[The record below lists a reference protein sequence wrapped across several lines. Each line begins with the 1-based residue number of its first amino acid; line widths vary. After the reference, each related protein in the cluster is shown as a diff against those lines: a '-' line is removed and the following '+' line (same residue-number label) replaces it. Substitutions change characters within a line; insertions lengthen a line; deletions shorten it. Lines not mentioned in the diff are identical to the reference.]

1 MHSIAFALVITLT
14 SQTLAQDGKRHALL
28 VGISTYQSVEIEDL
42 HYAERD
48 MTELRD
54 VLAKTGFDVTLL
66 TNAEGKTDSNKAP
79 TKANID
85 AALKR
90 VLASAGKNDVLL
102 VALSGR
108 GCQADFYPY
117 DALPNAGD
125 ASNLLPL
132 DDFAKAMHTS
142 AVHKKMLLVDAAHVN
157 DLAGPDDFKAP
168 DCENFT
174 AILSLHSVETKR
186 AGGGHGVFFHHVI
199 EGLRGK
205 AVNADG
211 IVTDES
217 LERYLELEIPAFAEK
232 WRLDKPWRGWISVVL
247 SIGQKATFLAKPVTG
262 PELEVYSSAAYSL
275 LIPKGWNKETGSSEN
290 HEWAVLT
297 SKGVMIRVHND
308 SAGIGDILAGPNRGV
323 KMADPTLEVIH
334 GVHLGKMETVAED
347 CGEYKEDKPVPFNCK
362 LGMGRWS
369 AFSGTEGTLFKTKIR
384 GIRATIQSATK
395 TVVLRCKCQES
406 QWREFK
412 PVFVSVVTNVGPGK
426 QK

>member
-1 MHSIAFALVITLT
+1 MHWVAFALVIILT
-14 SQTLAQDGKRHALL
+14 SQTPTPDGKRHALL
-28 VGISTYQSVEIEDL
+28 VGIDSYQSAALEDL

-54 VLAKTGFDVTLL
+54 VLAKTGFEVALL

-90 VLASAGKNDVLL
+90 VLASAGKNDVVL

-108 GCQADFYPY
+108 GCQTDFYPY
-117 DALPNAGD
+117 DASPNAGD

-132 DDFAKAMHTS
+132 DDLAKAMRTS

-157 DLAGPDDFKAP
+157 DWLGPDELKAP
-168 DCENFT
+168 ACENFT

-186 AGGGHGVFFHHVI
+186 AGGGHGVFFYHVI

-205 AVNADG
+205 AANADG

-217 LERYLELEIPAFAEK
+217 LERYLTLEIPAFAEK
-232 WRLDKPWRGWISVVL
+232 WRFDKPWRGWVSVVL

-262 PELEVYSSAAYSL
+262 PELEVYSTAAYSL
-275 LIPKGWNKETGSSEN
+275 LVPRGWNKETGGSEN

-297 SKGVMIRVHND
+297 SKGVMIRVHDD
-308 SAGIGDILAGPNRGV
+308 SAGIADIIAGPDRGV
-323 KMADPTLEVIH
+323 KMKDPRLEVIH
-334 GVHLGKMETVAED
+334 GIHLGKMEAIAED
-347 CGEYKEDKPVPFNCK
+347 YGDYKEDEPVPFECK

-384 GIRATIQSATK
+384 GVRATIQSATK

-406 QWREFK
+406 QWSEFK
-412 PVFVSVVTNVGPGK
+412 PVFVGIVTSVGPGK